1 MSHLHNAPLRPGS
14 FRSVIALAACVLSG
28 SAGCSSSSV
37 EGGATSGSGG
47 TSAPAGS
54 GGTSAPA
61 GSDGTSAPTGSGG
74 TSAPAGSGGTSAPT
88 GSGGTSAPAGSGGTS
103 APAGSGGTS
112 APAGS
117 GGNTSSGGAG
127 MQGGRGGDAPAVGSG
142 GGGGRGGVAGQ
153 TGQGGTTSTGAAG
166 QPGSGGPPDHKEI
179 IAYNDANGGQLLY
192 LNKTT
197 PSRNWTVNSGSGR
210 DLQLVGNGRVMLGKS
225 SGWEEYQLSN
235 GMRVA
240 SVSSLSSS
248 QAAHRLADGLTMVAS
263 TSGDNILLRFANATG
278 AVQRQITYKGYNYVR
293 YVRPTAGGTYMVTA
307 DDKVFEGN
315 DQGEVIWEVTI
326 PGGSGRHVW
335 KAMRFANGDTGIT
348 TGYDKKLRIYGAD
361 RTLKQTIGG
370 GAEVTPLIP
379 KFFADFHVMPNGN
392 YFVVNSQADSPDP
405 GSTQLLEFSP
415 AGALVWQ
422 QKQPNGVGSL
432 EAAIV
437 LDGLDTS
444 KLHVEPEGVIV
455 PAP

>member
-1 MSHLHNAPLRPGS
+1 MGLAAAPL
-14 FRSVIALAACVLSG
+14 A
-28 SAGCSSSSV
+28 CSSA
-37 EGGATSGSGG
+37 ENPPATGGNSGG
-47 TSAPAGS
+47 TSGMPSGAAGAAPSGGGGTSSDTGGTTGPGGGGVTGSAGREPAGS
-54 GGTSAPA
+54 GGADSR
-61 GSDGTSAPTGSGG
+61 
-74 TSAPAGSGGTSAPT
+74 
-88 GSGGTSAPAGSGGTS
+88 
-103 APAGSGGTS
+103 
-112 APAGS
+112 
-117 GGNTSSGGAG
+117 GGAAG
-127 MQGGRGGDAPAVGSG
+127 MGRGGSAGIVGTGVGS
-142 GGGGRGGVAGQ
+142 AGQ
-153 TGQGGTTSTGAAG
+153 TGQGGTTPTGAAG
-166 QPGSGGPPDHKEI
+166 QGGSVGPPDHTEL

-225 SGWEEYQLSN
+225 SGWDEYQLSN

-240 SVSSLSSS
+240 GVSSLTGT
-248 QAAHRLADGLTMVAS
+248 QATHRLASGLTMVAS
-263 TSGDNILLRFANATG
+263 TSGGNILLRFADATG
-278 AVQRQITYKGYNYVR
+278 AVQRQIAYKGYDYVR
-293 YVRPTAGGTYMVTA
+293 LVRPTAAGTYMVTA

-335 KAMRFANGDTGIT
+335 KAMRLANGDTGIT

-379 KFFADFHVMPNGN
+379 KFFADFHVMPDGN

-405 GSTQLLEFSP
+405 GSTQLLEFNP
-415 AGALVWQ
+415 AGTLVWQ

-432 EAAIV
+432 EAVIV

-444 KLHVEPEGVIV
+444 KLHVEPQGVIV
-455 PAP
+455 PGP